1 MEFPWAQIVLNCKL
15 TCFLYSFKGKF
26 VPNILHEKN
35 KKKHL
40 IFRYIDEVLSVNNE
54 NIHLYVDLKYPSEL
68 KIEKLQSSTS
78 ASYLDILFNIV
89 IKDKLT
95 AQLYDKRSDFY
106 LSTVL
111 FCITLQRKKTP
122 ISFYAMLGHC
132 VCEANVSYVNL
143 SLKVKYNQC

>member
-1 MEFPWAQIVLNCKL
+1 M
-15 TCFLYSFKGKF
+15 FLYSFKAKF
-26 VPNILHEKN
+26 VPNILYEKN
-35 KKKHL
+35 RKKNL
-40 IFRYIDEVLSVNNE
+40 IFRYIDDVLSVNNK
-54 NIHLYVDLKYPSEL
+54 NLHLYVDFKYPSDL

-106 LSTVL
+106 LSIVL
-111 FCITLQRKKTP
+111 FCITLQQENKI

-132 VCEANVSYVNL
+132 ECDANVSYVNL
-143 SLKVKYNQC
+143 SLKAKYNQC